1 MIGFALHVTM
11 ALLAAAMALNLWR
24 LLRGPSAVD
33 RVLALDTLYINTIG
47 LLFVFGMQQ
56 ESAIYFEAEVIIAL
70 LGFVGTLM
78 LCKYLLRRDI
88 IE

>member
-1 MIGFALHVTM
+1 MIQVALHITM
-11 ALLAAAMALNLWR
+11 ALLGVAMTLNLWR
-24 LLRGPSAVD
+24 LLRGPGTVD

-47 LLFVFGMQQ
+47 LLFVFSMQLG
-56 ESAIYFEAEVIIAL
+56 SAIYFEAEVIIAL
-70 LGFVGTLM
+70 LGFVSTLM

>member
-1 MIGFALHVTM
+1 VIQTSLQITM
-11 ALLAAAMALNLWR
+11 ALLGLAMMLNLWR
-24 LLRGPSAVD
+24 LLRGPGTVD

-47 LLFVFGMQQ
+47 LLFVFSMHLG
-56 ESAIYFEAEVIIAL
+56 SAIYFEAEVIIAL